1 MILFICYIII
11 IDAGNIVIV
20 GILLGCGIIVGLGI
34 TTTSRGRDFKCSKA
48 RNRNVNEKCNK
59 YVDIV
64 DMVDVV
70 DIVEVVDVVDVV
82 D

>member
-1 MILFICYIII
+1 M
-11 IDAGNIVIV
+11 
-20 GILLGCGIIVGLGI
+20 GCGIIVGLGI
-34 TTTSRGRDFKCSKA
+34 TVTSRGRDLTCSKT